1 MSKALNAMQTLFG
14 GRRRPF
20 LMAHRGNRAL
30 HPENT
35 LASFRC
41 AVRDGADILETDV
54 HLSADGEFICI
65 HDATVDRTT
74 NGSGAVAEMT
84 VKEIK
89 ALRALDPA
97 GNPTEERIPTLAEV
111 AAALPEKVALA
122 LELKTDRF
130 LEADVCRRFADAL
143 REGGIFPRSFALSF
157 SLPRLRALQQA
168 AEEMPIGWITMSR
181 VLPDRDVELIGPF
194 WPLVYLN
201 PLYVARAHRQGMFV
215 CPLDPKPERRLRH
228 YLNLGCDAVISDN
241 PAVTRAAMD
250 RLMGGASGRVRLE

>member
-1 MSKALNAMQTLFG
+1 MSKALNAMQTLFSG
-14 GRRRPF
+14 KRRPF

-30 HPENT
+30 YPENT
-35 LASFRC
+35 LASFQC

-54 HLSADGEFICI
+54 HISADGEFICI

-74 NGSGAVAEMT
+74 DGSGTIADMT
-84 VKEIK
+84 LKEIK
-89 ALRALDPA
+89 SLHALDPA
-97 GNPTEERIPTLAEV
+97 GNPTDERIPTLAEV

-130 LEADVCRRFADAL
+130 LEPQVCRCFADAL
-143 REGGIFPRSFALSF
+143 HASGIFARSFALSF
-157 SLPRLRALQQA
+157 SLPRLRELQHA

-181 VLPDRDVELIGPF
+181 VLPDKDVELIGPF

-201 PLYVARAHRQGMFV
+201 PFYVAQAHRNGMFV
-215 CPLDPKPERRLRH
+215 CPLDPKPEKRLRY

-241 PAVTRAAMD
+241 PAVTRAALD
-250 RLMGGASGRVRLE
+250 RLMGARQGESG